1 MKEPDQLKRF
11 LFTNNPIRG
20 EHVSLDESWR
30 EIVAQSDIKGNAL
43 TLLGHALTAAT
54 LLVETLKIEGS
65 VSLQIRGTGAIHLL
79 LAEAT
84 SSHTIRGIVRQSRE
98 IGEETNLQ
106 KIFESNKLVITI
118 KNKTGS
124 PHQGIVPLDGDS
136 ISDALQAYFN
146 QSEQLP
152 TRIWFACDETSA
164 SGLLLQKLP
173 AEESDKDA
181 WNRILHLAET
191 TQKNELLELKAEK
204 LLQRL
209 FHEETLEVFD
219 PNPIKFSCTCSQQRT
234 RDMLVSLG
242 KPEIDSL
249 IEEQNEVAITCEFC
263 NTNYTFDRVDLEQLF
278 IGGDNLPLN
287 STQH

>member
-1 MKEPDQLKRF
+1 MKDPDQLKRF
-11 LFTNNPIRG
+11 LFSNNPIRG
-20 EHVSLDESWR
+20 EHVSLDASWR
-30 EIVAQSDIKGNAL
+30 QIVAQSDIKGMAL

-79 LAEAT
+79 MAEAT

-98 IGEETNLQ
+98 LGDETNLQ
-106 KIFESNKLVITI
+106 KIFESDKLVITI
-118 KNKTGS
+118 RNKTGS
-124 PHQGIVPLDGDS
+124 PHQGIVPLDGNS

-152 TRIWFACDETSA
+152 TRIWFSCDEQSTT
-164 SGLLLQKLP
+164 GLLLQKLP
-173 AEESDKDA
+173 AEENDKDA

-191 TQKNELLELKAEK
+191 TQQKELLELNAET
-204 LLQRL
+204 LLHRL
-209 FHEETLEVFD
+209 FHEEKLEVFE
-219 PNPIKFSCTCSQQRT
+219 PKPIGFSCTCSQQRT

-242 KPEIDSL
+242 KSEIDHL

-263 NTNYTFDRVDLEQLF
+263 NANYTFDRVDLEQLF
-278 IGGDNLPLN
+278 IDGDKLPL
-287 STQH
+287 SPTQH